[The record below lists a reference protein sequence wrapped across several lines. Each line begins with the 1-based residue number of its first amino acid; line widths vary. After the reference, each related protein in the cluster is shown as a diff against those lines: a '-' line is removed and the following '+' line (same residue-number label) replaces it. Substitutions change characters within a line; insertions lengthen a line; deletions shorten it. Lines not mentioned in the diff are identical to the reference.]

1 MHLSVFAELAKSG
14 VISGVIISTDPTD
27 ERKRT
32 VVDLK
37 TVFGKTV
44 RLTTAAKKTPRYFK
58 DTVQALE
65 TLSSYTGEL
74 KNVKVKIKS

>member
-44 RLTTAAKKTPRYFK
+44 RLTTAAKKLRATSKIQFRHWKRYPVTP
-58 DTVQALE
+58 E
-65 TLSSYTGEL
+65 
-74 KNVKVKIKS
+74 N